1 MLLLWITQLKQQIA
15 AFSAWQGRRGWTRPL
30 VSLLAL
36 ALLFVVVAPADAASL
51 GALATF
57 DAYCDLYTAV
67 VQWIRTG
74 AAILTVL
81 AILYLGVQKLA
92 SSLLPD
98 LGLRT
103 GPIILGIGVG
113 LVLVAFGENIATG
126 IIEAF
131 GLTAVSC

>member
-1 MLLLWITQLKQQIA
+1 MLWIMQLKQYA
-15 AFSAWQGRRGWTRPL
+15 TAFIAWQRRQRWGRPL
-30 VSLLAL
+30 ASVLVLAV
-36 ALLFVVVAPADAASL
+36 LFVVAAPADAASL

-57 DAYCDLYTAV
+57 DAYCDLYTSI

-92 SSLLPD
+92 ASVLPD

-103 GPIILGIGVG
+103 GPIVLGIGIG

>member
-1 MLLLWITQLKQQIA
+1 MLWITQLKQYVD
-15 AFSAWQGRRGWTRPL
+15 AFIAWQGRQRWGRPL
-30 VSLLAL
+30 ASVL
-36 ALLFVVVAPADAASL
+36 ALLFLLAAAAPADAASL
-51 GALATF
+51 GAWAAL
-57 DAYCDLYTAV
+57 DAYCDLYTSI

-92 SSLLPD
+92 ASVLPD

-103 GPIILGIGVG
+103 GPIVLGIGIG

-131 GLTAVSC
+131 GLTAVTC

>member
-1 MLLLWITQLKQQIA
+1 MFWIIRFKQYIA
-15 AFSAWQGRRGWTRPL
+15 ALNAWQARQRWGRPM
-30 VSLLAL
+30 VSLFALTFLLA
-36 ALLFVVVAPADAASL
+36 AAAPADAASL

-57 DAYCDLYTAV
+57 DAYCDLYTSI

-92 SSLLPD
+92 ASVLPD

-103 GPIILGIGVG
+103 GPIVLGIGIG

-131 GLTAVSC
+131 GLTAVTC